1 MATLMKQ
8 FTADL
13 IDNNDIMVC
22 PTYACSINVS
32 VSTKQLED
40 TFASYDLDKETDL
53 IVAIAEVYIEFITR
67 QFDEQVFM
75 YDGSLLVDEDKE
87 ARDNAFENI
96 ISDARDDLF
105 QEECLSGYCKWWENG
120 IIGAYADKIKCHEF
134 VKLIHY
140 VRQEYREQ
148 YRMSGDS
155 ELPDKM
161 DAEDVFGWVIFFATE
176 HLDLTL
182 EKVWVDADKY
192 QEGCELLE
200 RYKEV
205 VQERKN
211 R

>member
-13 IDNNDIMVC
+13 TDNNDIMVC
-22 PTYACSINVS
+22 PTYACSIDVS
-32 VSTKQLED
+32 VSTKQLEE

-53 IVAIAEVYIEFITR
+53 IVAIADVYIEFITR
-67 QFDEQVFM
+67 QFGEQVFM

-87 ARDNAFENI
+87 ARDNAFEKI
-96 ISDARDDLF
+96 ISDAREDLF

-140 VRQEYREQ
+140 IRQEHREQ
-148 YRMSGDS
+148 YDDDGD
-155 ELPDKM
+155 LPDKM

-176 HLDLTL
+176 NLDLTL
-182 EKVWVDADKY
+182 ERVWVDADKY

-200 RYKEV
+200 RYKELV
-205 VQERKN
+205 KERKN